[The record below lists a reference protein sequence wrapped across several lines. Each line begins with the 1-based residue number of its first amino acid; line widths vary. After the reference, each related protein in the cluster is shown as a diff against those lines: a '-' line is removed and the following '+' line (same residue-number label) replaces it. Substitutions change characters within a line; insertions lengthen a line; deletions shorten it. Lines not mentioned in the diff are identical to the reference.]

1 VTGKV
6 WFFLKQEHP
15 ENEFFGIQW
24 QHIQSKNDCRGKT
37 RKHCEEPEHFAGR
50 KTQSSRN
57 LPGPNIETR
66 KTAPVRSGAV
76 HFRA

>member
-1 VTGKV
+1 VTGKIC
-6 WFFLKQEHP
+6 FFPKQEHP
-15 ENEFFGIQW
+15 EKDFLAFYGSTSRAKI
-24 QHIQSKNDCRGKT
+24 CRGKT
-37 RKHCEEPEHFAGR
+37 RKHCEEPGHFAAG